1 MMNRDEAEAAHHAAF
16 LDKQERVFHRRQ
28 QVFRLLI
35 STIVSRK
42 MYLHKCI
49 LKAWEK
55 FVSAGRT
62 CRLEKCGFN
71 SKDHAEFEAHLLK
84 HKEDL
89 KRRLIC
95 NQVGAF
101 PAHVYLLYVF

>member
-1 MMNRDEAEAAHHAAF
+1 MDVYCLSYEN
-16 LDKQERVFHRRQ
+16 
-28 QVFRLLI
+28 
-35 STIVSRK
+35 
-42 MYLHKCI
+42 YLYKYI

-71 SKDHAEFEAHLLK
+71 SKDNAEFEAHLLK

-95 NQVGAF
+95 NQVGGSA
-101 PAHVYLLYVF
+101 ASYVFVLCILNCLAFIADCKTHAFLFKKEI